1 MWRFL
6 AIGAAISI
14 ALGLIAVGLTMWRDW
29 RPFTDK
35 ERARTDG

>member
-29 RPFTDK
+29 RPFTDQ
-35 ERARTDG
+35 EHDRSNS